1 MADAAIAPDVWRI
14 FARAPL
20 CASIV
25 LIDYFA
31 CADLL
36 CDYWRRENPL
46 SIFWKWTIGVAL
58 ALFIV
63 AFIGLSLMAGSP
75 KDAYGMVRYALPH
88 MHRGKLKVGDDA
100 PDARLVAL
108 NGSDHFHIRERTG
121 VKPLVLVFGSFT

>member
-1 MADAAIAPDVWRI
+1 
-14 FARAPL
+14 
-20 CASIV
+20 
-25 LIDYFA
+25 
-31 CADLL
+31 
-36 CDYWRRENPL
+36 L
-46 SIFWKWTIGVAL
+46 SLFWKWTIGVVL

-108 NGSDHFHIRERTG
+108 NGSDRFHIRERTG
-121 VKPLVLVFGSFT
+121 AKPLVLVFGSFT